1 MPEEPKRKRSPSP
14 AESRKLYKRRM
25 SSEEPGHQHVGG
37 EDFGHDSEKTGTRMS
52 LHEAAAVGDLEA
64 LKQGIAKDP
73 SSVNAPDENLW
84 TPLHEAARSG
94 SLETVEFLVE
104 HGANLG
110 DTVLTGASA
119 LNIARKFKHNQVI
132 AFLDTLGAPDIADQE
147 L

>member
-1 MPEEPKRKRSPSP
+1 
-14 AESRKLYKRRM
+14 M

-84 TPLHEAARSG
+84 TPLHEAARSDR
-94 SLETVEFLVE
+94 SRRSSSSWST
-104 HGANLG
+104 
-110 DTVLTGASA
+110 
-119 LNIARKFKHNQVI
+119 AR
-132 AFLDTLGAPDIADQE
+132 TSGTPY
-147 L
+147 

>member
-1 MPEEPKRKRSPSP
+1 M
-14 AESRKLYKRRM
+14 
-25 SSEEPGHQHVGG
+25 
-37 EDFGHDSEKTGTRMS
+37 
-52 LHEAAAVGDLEA
+52 
-64 LKQGIAKDP
+64 
-73 SSVNAPDENLW
+73 
-84 TPLHEAARSG
+84 
-94 SLETVEFLVE
+94 E

>member
-1 MPEEPKRKRSPSP
+1 M
-14 AESRKLYKRRM
+14 L
-25 SSEEPGHQHVGG
+25 PG
-37 EDFGHDSEKTGTRMS
+37 GHDSEKTGTRMS